1 MDAEAFCDALIEDL
15 VRSLNFDEMV
25 SAAEAPKL
33 RSTPGLR
40 TIRNLG
46 RVSSFHASL
55 FLNRLRVFW
64 PSIAMVH
71 SPIKPISN
79 GTIQLCDAKF
89 DLATASQPG
98 RDEVE
103 NSIHKLGENWTHIF
117 LGEVRP
123 DQSDS
128 AVYVV
133 TYSTRADQAL
143 VIVSG
148 CHATYRKAVPFMS
161 IWHRD
166 CVFANP
172 I

>member
-1 MDAEAFCDALIEDL
+1 
-15 VRSLNFDEMV
+15 
-25 SAAEAPKL
+25 
-33 RSTPGLR
+33 
-40 TIRNLG
+40 
-46 RVSSFHASL
+46 
-55 FLNRLRVFW
+55 
-64 PSIAMVH
+64 MVH

-79 GTIQLCDAKF
+79 CTIQLCYAKF
-89 DLATASQPG
+89 DLASASKSG
-98 RDEVE
+98 RYEVE

-161 IWHRD
+161 IRHRD
-166 CVFANP
+166 CVLANP